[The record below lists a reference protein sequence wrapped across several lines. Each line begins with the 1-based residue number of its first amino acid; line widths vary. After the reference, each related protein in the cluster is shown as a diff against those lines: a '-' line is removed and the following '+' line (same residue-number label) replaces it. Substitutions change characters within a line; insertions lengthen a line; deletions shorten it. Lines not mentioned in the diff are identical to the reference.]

1 MSPSSP
7 ATTTKRPLL
16 GDVSYQ
22 ILKHAATTGLPGLI
36 TLYFTLA
43 QIWHWSNT
51 AQVMGTLTAINTA
64 IGVLLGVSSYSYHN
78 SDAPFDGEIR
88 VANTEAG
95 KTIGTLV
102 FNNDPEKMLG
112 QQSAT
117 LKIMQEPD
125 QSAATSNPTAD
136 AQHLN
141 L

>member
-1 MSPSSP
+1 MSLSSP
-7 ATTTKRPLL
+7 ASTTKRPLL

-22 ILKHAATTGLPGLI
+22 FLKHVATTGLPGLI

-64 IGVLLGVSSYSYHN
+64 AGVLLGVSSYTYHN

-102 FNNDPEKMLG
+102 FNNDPEKMLN

-117 LKIMQEPD
+117 LKIMPD
-125 QSAATSNPTAD
+125 TEQPPATSSPTAD

>member
-1 MSPSSP
+1 MSQSSP
-7 ATTTKRPLL
+7 APIKKPLL
-16 GDVSYQ
+16 GDVSYRL
-22 ILKHAATTGLPGLI
+22 LKHFATTGLPGLT

-64 IGVLLGVSSYSYHN
+64 AGVLLGVSSYSYHN

-88 VANTEAG
+88 VANTETG

-102 FNNDPEKMLG
+102 FNNDPTKMLT

-117 LKIMQEPD
+117 LKITQEPD
-125 QSAATSNPTAD
+125 QTSGTAGMPAD